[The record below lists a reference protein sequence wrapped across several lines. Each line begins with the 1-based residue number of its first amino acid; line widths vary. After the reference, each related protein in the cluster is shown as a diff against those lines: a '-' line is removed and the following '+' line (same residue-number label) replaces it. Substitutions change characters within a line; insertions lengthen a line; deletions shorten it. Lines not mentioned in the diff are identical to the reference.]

1 MPAYELRI
9 DPPARRD
16 LERLS
21 PTLLDRIDERIKAL
35 AVDPRP
41 AGSQKLTGRNAH
53 RSRLGDYRIV
63 YEIDDSARTVTVTRV
78 RHRREVYR
86 KLR

>member
-1 MPAYELRI
+1 VLAYELRI
-9 DPPARRD
+9 RPAARRD

-21 PTLLDRIDERIKAL
+21 PMLLDRIEARIRTL
-35 AVDPRP
+35 LEQPRP
-41 AGSQKLTGRNAH
+41 VGTEKLTALDAYRA
-53 RSRLGDYRIV
+53 RVGDHRIV
-63 YEIDDSARTVTVTRV
+63 YEIDDASRTLTIVRV